1 MQKASIYFAIGT
13 VISFLIN
20 YFFLSSQNIGLDL
33 YYAVAFGFAWG
44 LAYYLDTP
52 NFSLPQKLGLSF
64 AAMAVLVLMG
74 SVLFDLKLAIPSIL
88 KFSTVFVA
96 YYLIASFRGSKSLR
110 N

>member
-1 MQKASIYFAIGT
+1 MQKALVYFALGT
-13 VISFLIN
+13 GVSFLIN
-20 YFFLSSQNIGLDL
+20 YFFLSSQNIGLDF

-52 NFSLPQKLGLSF
+52 DFSLPKKLGLSF
-64 AAMAVLVLMG
+64 AAMGVLVLIG
-74 SVLFDLKLAIPSIL
+74 ALIFSLELAIPSIL

-110 N
+110 K